1 MRDLSSISEVLP
13 DEFWQLLEEIARRD
27 KNAVVLQGVCESL
40 WRVTGRNEERAASVL
55 AILAPRVIRGPD
67 HSELARIF
75 MALTMWLCIVR
86 KHPWAVGLSAQLMN
100 DPVKYSKSLSRA
112 TNASIPFVK
121 PYKAGGDEDKAVESA
136 IGWLF
141 QSVEA
146 AERGLVA
153 ISGMKEVPAESEGE
167 DLPARN
173 LYSVMDQLVT
183 QMYFA
188 LDSKPNVRRGVGAEP
203 TADQRAELYW
213 RVKPLLKRVLR
224 FARTPKTGVLAG
236 PTAYRLMEMLNGV
249 LALDPEGVIEMAWE
263 VVISGRPHGFNL
275 DSLAIEQVVK
285 ITESILADYRL
296 QARVDTALGQILE
309 IIEIFSETGW
319 PQALRLVWRLDEVYR

>member
-1 MRDLSSISEVLP
+1 
-13 DEFWQLLEEIARRD
+13 
-27 KNAVVLQGVCESL
+27 
-40 WRVTGRNEERAASVL
+40 
-55 AILAPRVIRGPD
+55 
-67 HSELARIF
+67 
-75 MALTMWLCIVR
+75 MWLCIVR
-86 KHPWAVGLSAQLMN
+86 KHPWAVGLNAQLMN

>member
-1 MRDLSSISEVLP
+1 
-13 DEFWQLLEEIARRD
+13 
-27 KNAVVLQGVCESL
+27 
-40 WRVTGRNEERAASVL
+40 
-55 AILAPRVIRGPD
+55 
-67 HSELARIF
+67 
-75 MALTMWLCIVR
+75 
-86 KHPWAVGLSAQLMN
+86 
-100 DPVKYSKSLSRA
+100 
-112 TNASIPFVK
+112 
-121 PYKAGGDEDKAVESA
+121 
-136 IGWLF
+136 
-141 QSVEA
+141 
-146 AERGLVA
+146 
-153 ISGMKEVPAESEGE
+153 
-167 DLPARN
+167 
-173 LYSVMDQLVT
+173 
-183 QMYFA
+183 
-188 LDSKPNVRRGVGAEP
+188 
-203 TADQRAELYW
+203 
-213 RVKPLLKRVLR
+213 VKPLLKRVLR